1 MIRALKQFD
10 VNVLSARQLGIIF
23 LAFSDKVTEAICL
36 DELLRAEL
44 VWAVSALDCYVH
56 DVVRIGMTQ
65 AFDAGSGEPN
75 AYLNFG
81 VSLGFV
87 KRLLTS
93 VSEPDRL
100 ALFDQEI
107 RRVHGFKTF
116 QNADSISQA
125 LSLIGLK
132 SIWDKVGNTLCMSST
147 DVRTRLDVIV
157 DRRNRIAHEGDID
170 PTMGIGEKYP
180 IDFPTVQ
187 QAVDFL
193 DSLVHAIQSVAI
205 AEVAF

>member
-1 MIRALKQFD
+1 
-10 VNVLSARQLGIIF
+10 
-23 LAFSDKVTEAICL
+23 
-36 DELLRAEL
+36 
-44 VWAVSALDCYVH
+44 
-56 DVVRIGMTQ
+56 
-65 AFDAGSGEPN
+65 
-75 AYLNFG
+75 
-81 VSLGFV
+81 
-87 KRLLTS
+87 
-93 VSEPDRL
+93 
-100 ALFDQEI
+100 
-107 RRVHGFKTF
+107 
-116 QNADSISQA
+116 
-125 LSLIGLK
+125 
-132 SIWDKVGNTLCMSST
+132 MSST